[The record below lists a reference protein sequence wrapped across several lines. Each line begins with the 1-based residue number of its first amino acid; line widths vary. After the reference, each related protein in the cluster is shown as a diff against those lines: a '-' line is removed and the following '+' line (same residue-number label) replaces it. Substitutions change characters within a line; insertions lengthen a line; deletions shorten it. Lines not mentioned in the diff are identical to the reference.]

1 MDRRIDGQMDRWI
14 GKQRDGVTIE
24 RQRQRMEEVE
34 GETETWMGN
43 YIERERETNRLNSYC
58 YKEPRIR

>member
-1 MDRRIDGQMDRWI
+1 MDRWI

-58 YKEPRIR
+58 YKEPCIR